1 MIRKLDIP
9 QNIADKLMFE
19 NDHTC
24 CICRIKGKNVQ
35 IHHIDCNNS
44 NNESSNLAV
53 VCLECHSKV
62 TGDEGLGR
70 RYSSGEI
77 KRYKRTW
84 ESMSKERLISQ
95 LPKFPKENESVSFF
109 AITVS
114 EIVSMKDG
122 DPRIEEKLNTFW
134 ELSTMTGC
142 IDEILDALFYL
153 AVRCSTSM
161 KQTSVI
167 LADTIYKLF
176 FHFVGPDTINL
187 GLDDEKRLRQAIQYL
202 GTIGRFS
209 GEFTRE
215 LEVIESV
222 SNNLYYFYE
231 IASLYNLQEVIS
243 LIKSELLSIKETC
256 KSTYTAT
263 DNPFKFGADYI
274 DQILEQTHE

>member
-1 MIRKLDIP
+1 MNRKLDVP
-9 QNIADKLMFE
+9 QKIADNLMFE

-35 IHHIDCNNS
+35 IHHIDGNNS
-44 NNESSNLAV
+44 NNDPSNLAL

-95 LPKFPKENESVSFF
+95 LPKFPEKNESVSFF

-122 DPRIEEKLNTFW
+122 DPRIKEKLNTFW

-153 AVRCSTSM
+153 AIRCSMSM

-167 LADTIYKLF
+167 LADTIYRLF

-187 GLDDEKRLRQAIQYL
+187 NPDDEKRFRQAIQYL
-202 GTIGRFS
+202 GTIGRFN
-209 GEFTRE
+209 GEFSRE
-215 LEVIESV
+215 LEVIQSV

-231 IASLYNLQEVIS
+231 IASLYNLKEVIS
-243 LIKSELLSIKETC
+243 SIKSELISIKESC
-256 KSTYTAT
+256 ESTYTAI
-263 DNPFKFGADYI
+263 DNPFNFGADYI
-274 DQILEQTHE
+274 DQILEQTQE